1 MYLSVGTVLALAI
14 SLFYMYIAVRI
25 RAREKFILSPPFS
38 SNCLPRFFFFFF
50 FCLPLLLRLLHAT
63 PTTAQRDTIYRVLPL
78 APAID
83 VVAVVVVVVVVTVTV
98 VVESVLAPMVLTLVA
113 PKSQHAES
121 STRRGR

>member
-1 MYLSVGTVLALAI
+1 MLALAI
-14 SLFYMYIAVRI
+14 SFFYMYIAVRI

-38 SNCLPRFFFFFF
+38 SNCLLRFFFFFF

-83 VVAVVVVVVVVTVTV
+83 VVAVVVVVVTVTV